1 MSSLH
6 LGRASAQSNGM
17 TDLLV
22 KLNDPFRER
31 LIQKVPD
38 LMPSKKKWCL
48 AILFRQSLDV
58 ASHAW
63 WNGHQKVIICIEDF
77 ATTPSHSIGQ
87 EPASLFGSRST
98 GQCLHSGVSP
108 RTSV

>member
-6 LGRASAQSNGM
+6 LESALSHGM
-17 TDLLV
+17 TNLLV
-22 KLNDPFRER
+22 ELNNPCRER

-38 LMPSKKKWCL
+38 LMPPKEKRCL

-63 WNGHQKVIICIEDF
+63 WNGHQKVIICIKDF
-77 ATTPSHSIGQ
+77 ATTPSHSIGD
-87 EPASLFGSRST
+87 EPASTLASRNT
-98 GQCLHSGVSP
+98 GQCLHSGLVP
-108 RTSV
+108 QRVV